1 MSSTPSFRDLAL
13 SEPVLQ
19 AQVSPVPFPPMI
31 RTDTIPPRLALRL
44 QTYWTRALVPLLLA
58 LVGLALG
65 WQLAE
70 GGHTRLSSA
79 SQTTPALPE
88 LRPMP
93 TPQPSVQGVGAAA
106 EATAFLGLAPWPE
119 PGPTITSAPVPARG
133 KLVVYGRMN
142 LDGG

>member
-1 MSSTPSFRDLAL
+1 
-13 SEPVLQ
+13 
-19 AQVSPVPFPPMI
+19 MI
-31 RTDTIPPRLALRL
+31 RADTTPPRLALRL
-44 QTYWTRALVPLLLA
+44 QTFWTRALVSLLLA

-70 GGHTRLSSA
+70 GGHTRLASA
-79 SQTTPALPE
+79 SQTAPVVPD

-93 TPQPSVQGVGAAA
+93 TPQPSVQGTGAA
-106 EATAFLGLAPWPE
+106 EESPAFLGLAHWPE
-119 PGPTITSAPVPARG
+119 PGPTITPAPAAARG